1 MDDRYGR
8 SIDYLR
14 ISLTDRCNL
23 RCIYCMPEEGVYKK
37 SHEEVLRFEEIL
49 EVVNAAALLGV
60 KKIRYT
66 GGEPLILKGIEEL
79 IEKTSKVPGIKDIAI
94 TTNGILLEGL
104 ADKLKESGLNRV
116 NISLDTLKEDKFK
129 QITRGGD
136 INKVLRAI
144 QKCISIGLTPVKIN
158 TVLIKGINDDEIS
171 DFINLTRELPVE
183 IRFIELMPIG
193 QGEKL
198 YKKGFMSSDEV
209 VARFPELKP
218 LETNKNSTASLY
230 KIKNSKGKVG
240 FISPLSCKFCASCN
254 RIRLTSM
261 GTIKPCLHSANELN
275 IKGYLNNEVL
285 LTSSLKEAIYNK
297 PSQHNLECDKKS
309 SSNKMMYQ
317 IGG

>member
-14 ISLTDRCNL
+14 VSLTDRCNL

>member
-1 MDDRYGR
+1 MNDRYGR

-14 ISLTDRCNL
+14 VSLTDRCNL

-37 SHEEVLRFEEIL
+37 SHEEILRFEEIL
-49 EVVNAAALLGV
+49 KIVNAAALLDV

-79 IEKTSKVPGIKDIAI
+79 IEKTSKISGVKDIAI
-94 TTNGILLEGL
+94 TTNGILLEDL
-104 ADKLKESGLNRV
+104 ADKLKASGLNRV

-129 QITRGGD
+129 EITRGGD

-144 QKCISIGLTPVKIN
+144 QKCINIGLTPVKIN

-198 YKKGFMSSDEV
+198 YEKGFMSSDEV
-209 VARFPELKP
+209 IARFSELKP

-230 KIKNSKGKVG
+230 EMKNSKGKVG

-254 RIRLTSM
+254 RIRLTST

-275 IKGYLNNEVL
+275 IKDYLNNEVL
-285 LTSSLKEAIYNK
+285 LTSSLKDAIYNK

-309 SSNKMMYQ
+309 SSSKMMYQ